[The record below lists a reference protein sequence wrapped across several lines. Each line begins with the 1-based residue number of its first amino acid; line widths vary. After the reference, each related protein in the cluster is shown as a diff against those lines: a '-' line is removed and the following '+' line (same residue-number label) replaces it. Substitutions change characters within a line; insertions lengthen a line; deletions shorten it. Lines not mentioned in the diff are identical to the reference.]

1 MVAMPIKRIFG
12 IGLKAGAVLIAV
24 SGSVQAE
31 SLADALTSAYRN
43 SGLIAQNRA
52 LLRAADEGVAQSVAS
67 LRPVVDYTAST
78 NYSSLSDSLASSFG
92 ISASMLLYDFGGS
105 TIRTDLAKENVLS
118 LRESLIGIEQDV
130 MLRAVAAYVAVQR
143 DISFVALSEN
153 NQRVITQE
161 LRAARDRFDLGEIT
175 RTDVSSAQARLA
187 ATKGNLA
194 LAKGNLAS
202 SREEYRAAIGS
213 YPGSLAGLPK
223 LPATANSLE
232 AARSVARLHHP
243 DMLQAQR
250 GVVIADLNV
259 AAAAAAMKP
268 SIRGNANLSLDQ
280 DGEDTHSLGV
290 TLSGPI
296 YRGGLL
302 ASSYRSAAAQR
313 DASRAVLHLTRLS
326 IDQNVGNAWS
336 RLAVADAQLQA
347 RDQEIQAASVAF
359 EGVREEASLGAR
371 TTLDVLDAEQELLD
385 ARSSRVSADSDRYVA
400 VYTLLETMGLL
411 TVDHLRLGIATYD
424 PAAYYNAVK
433 TAPTYKVSP
442 QGKKLDSVLKA
453 LGKK

>member
-1 MVAMPIKRIFG
+1 MAAMGIKRVIAT
-12 IGLKAGAVLIAV
+12 GLAVGTLCFAVAGNARA
-24 SGSVQAE
+24 QT
-31 SLADALTSAYRN
+31 LADALASAYQN
-43 SGLIAQNRA
+43 SGLLGQNRA
-52 LLRAADEGVAQSVAS
+52 LLRAADEDVAQTIAA
-67 LRPVVDYTAST
+67 LRPVVDYTASS
-78 NYSSLSDSLASSFG
+78 NYSSLSDSFTTSLG

-118 LRESLIGIEQDV
+118 LRETLIGVEQDV
-130 MLRAVAAYVAVQR
+130 LLRAVSAYVAVQR
-143 DISFVALSEN
+143 DISFVSLSEN

-175 RTDVSSAQARLA
+175 RTDVSSAEARFA

-194 LAKGNLAS
+194 LSQGNLAS

-213 YPGSLAGLPK
+213 YPEQLAALPA
-223 LPATANSLE
+223 LPATATSLE
-232 AARSVARLHHP
+232 AARNVARLRHP

-268 SIRGNANLSLDQ
+268 SVRGSANVALDQ
-280 DGEDTHSLGV
+280 DGQGTHSLGIA
-290 TLSGPI
+290 LAGPI
-296 YRGGLL
+296 YRGGQL
-302 ASSYRSAAAQR
+302 ASSYRRAAAQR

-326 IDQNVGNAWS
+326 VDQNVGNAWS
-336 RLAVADAQLQA
+336 RLTVSNAQLQA
-347 RDQEIQAASVAF
+347 RDQEIRAASVAF
-359 EGVREEASLGAR
+359 EGVREEAALGAR

-385 ARSSRVSADSDRYVA
+385 ARSSRVSAQSDRYVA
-400 VYTLLETMGLL
+400 VYTLLEAMGLL
-411 TVDHLRLGIATYD
+411 TVEHLRLGIATYD

-433 TAPTYKVSP
+433 AAPTYKVSP